1 MYDFNGSVAFFD
13 SGIGGLTV
21 LAECK
26 KRIPGVT
33 FLYFGDNENAPYG
46 NLPSETIRGRVF
58 HVFSLFERLR
68 VRAAVVAC
76 NTVTALCVDELRK
89 RYAFPIIGTEPA
101 VLSAAKEGGE
111 IFALTTRAT
120 YQSERFRRLCQ
131 MAETRYPNARIRLH
145 SCDGLAG
152 AIERRLFDETF
163 DCTPLLPV
171 GTPNSVVLGCTHYVY
186 LKKQISLHYGCT
198 VHDGNQ
204 GVANRLVSVLQKNP
218 LQNRDG
224 RPLVTSERERA
235 WERGGGEYEAA
246 YNVEAVRLCV
256 ALGEAPIFFLGS
268 HRNVNKYVFEQMF
281 AK

>member
-1 MYDFNGSVAFFD
+1 MYDFTGGVAFFD

-26 KRIPGVT
+26 KRIPNVP
-33 FLYFGDNENAPYG
+33 FLYFGDNGNAPYG
-46 NLPSETIRGRVF
+46 NLPTATIRGRVF
-58 HVFSLFERLR
+58 EIFSLFERLR

-89 RYAFPIIGTEPA
+89 RYAFSIIGTEPA

-120 YQSERFRRLCQ
+120 YQSERFRRLCK
-131 MAETRYPNARIRLH
+131 MAEARYPSARIHLH
-145 SCDGLAG
+145 PCDGLAG

-163 DCTPLLPV
+163 DCAPLLPI
-171 GTPNSVVLGCTHYVY
+171 GTPNAVVLGCTHYVY

-198 VHDGNQ
+198 VYDGNQ
-204 GVANRLVSVLQKNP
+204 GVANRLFSVLQKNP
-218 LQNRDG
+218 RQNRDA
-224 RPLVTSERERA
+224 RPLVTSGWEKA
-235 WERGGGEYEAA
+235 WKSGGGEYEDA

-268 HRNVNKYVFEQMF
+268 HRNVNKHVFEQMF